1 MRPFDGHPRVSQ
13 LASWILVLSCLAAVA
28 CDSSPSG
35 TEAMAQRLVDV
46 VTATDPTDNLYR
58 NTEQAELLRQQIN
71 ALPEGK
77 PAGQLKAAYGEQL
90 LLSGQTEKAI
100 EVFEAMSARFAEMG
114 DRLAPAMAG
123 EMQRMLLLSYLR
135 LAEDQNCLD
144 RHNPDSCLLPL
155 AGGGV
160 HVALEGGRKA
170 FEILSERLTKNEK
183 DWEARWLINLA
194 TMMLGTW
201 PEGVPE
207 AWRLGPELFASDF
220 DPGRFPDVGREVGVA
235 VTGLAGGV
243 VMEDLD
249 GDGLLDLLVSSWG
262 VTDPLHLLHNRG
274 DGTFDDVT
282 AGAGLDGL
290 TGGLNMLHADYD
302 NDGDAD
308 VLVLRGGWFEKMG
321 GHPNSLLR
329 NDGMGHFEDV
339 TEASGL
345 LSFHPTQTAAWGD
358 YDGDGWLD
366 LFIGNETG
374 PNETH
379 PCELFHN
386 QGDGTFVEI
395 AASCGLNVEVYAK
408 GTAWGD
414 VDDDGDIDLYIS
426 RIDGPNL
433 LFRNDGPVRGSL
445 PERGLGDPV
454 RSPAQKAQPWR
465 FVDVAAQAGVT
476 KPKRSFPTWF
486 FDYDNDG
493 RLDLFVSGFR
503 YKSAGWVARDYLGK
517 DGKGVRA
524 KLFRNLGGMA
534 FEDVSEAM
542 AIDKVLLTM
551 GSNFGDID
559 NDGWLD
565 LYCATGEPD
574 YGALYPNRMFRNGQ
588 GQIYQDATTAGGFGH
603 AQKGHGIAFGD
614 LDNDGDQDVYA
625 VMGGAYEG
633 DIYPNA
639 LFLNPGHGHHWLTL
653 VLQGIEANRCAIGAR
668 IAVRVATPAG
678 ERTIHVTV
686 GTGGSFGSSSLAQ
699 EIGLGDA
706 TSILD
711 LTIRWPGSG
720 RSQVLTDLPLDAV
733 LKVVE
738 GASSV
743 ERLSRPPI
751 QLKRG

>member
-1 MRPFDGHPRVSQ
+1 MRSFDGHHRAPLLPTWLWGLLS
-13 LASWILVLSCLAAVA
+13 LATAA

-46 VTATDPTDNLYR
+46 VAATDPTDNLYR
-58 NTEQAELLRQQIN
+58 NTEQAELLRQQID
-71 ALPEGK
+71 ALPEGA

-90 LLSGQTEKAI
+90 LLAGQTGAAI

-114 DRLAPAMAG
+114 DRVAPAMAG

-135 LAEDQNCLD
+135 LAEESNCLD
-144 RHNPDSCLLPL
+144 HHNPDSCLLPL

-160 HVALEGGRKA
+160 HVEPEGGRKA
-170 FEILSERLTKNEK
+170 FEILSERLAENEK

-194 TMMLGTW
+194 AMTLGTW
-201 PEGVPE
+201 PDGVPE

-262 VTDPLHLLHNRG
+262 VTDPLHLLRNRG
-274 DGTFDDVT
+274 DGSFDDVT
-282 AGAGLDGL
+282 ADAGVEGL

-308 VLVLRGGWFEKMG
+308 VLVLRGGWFEKQG

-329 NDGMGHFEDV
+329 NDGSGHFDDV

-374 PNETH
+374 PDETH

-386 QGDGTFVEI
+386 QGDGTFVDV
-395 AASCGLNVEVYAK
+395 AARCDLNVEVYAK

-414 VDDDGDIDLYIS
+414 VDDDGDVDLYIS

-445 PERGLGDPV
+445 PERGVGDPA
-454 RSPAQKAQPWR
+454 RHLASKARAWR

-503 YKSAGWVARDYLGK
+503 YKSAGWVARDYVGK

-534 FEDVSEAM
+534 FEDVSESM
-542 AIDKVLLTM
+542 EIDKVLLTM

-574 YGALYPNRMFRNGQ
+574 YGALYPNRMFRNGE
-588 GQIYQDATTAGGFGH
+588 GQIFQDATTAGGFGH

-633 DIYPNA
+633 DVYPNA
-639 LFLNPGHGHHWLTL
+639 LFLNPGHDHHWLTL
-653 VLQGIEANRCAIGAR
+653 VLEGVEANRCAIGAR
-668 IAVRVATPAG
+668 VAVRVATPTG

-720 RSQVLTDLPLDAV
+720 RSQVLTDLPMDWA

-738 GASSV
+738 GATSA
-743 ERLSRPPI
+743 EPLHRPLI
-751 QLKRG
+751 QLDRG